1 MKKTPSNTKITLMK
15 ANRFILGI
23 ALLFSCLPTT
33 AQEAGDARFAVE
45 PNVGFASFDQMK
57 GFELGFAYSYRM
69 TTHVG
74 FVAGLNM
81 VSLFGE
87 ELTDDLNQPVIPSRN
102 RYSFSPGVR
111 LKMNVSERLSVEA
124 TTLAHCSFWYI
135 YDLNPALHPG
145 DVCVLKLFAE
155 ERVGVSCQLAPRMS
169 LGVYYGLVYGKNDH
183 GGSALGHN
191 VGVGMKVNL

>member
-1 MKKTPSNTKITLMK
+1 MKIC
-15 ANRFILGI
+15 RFILGI
-23 ALLFSCLPTT
+23 VFLVNGLPAM
-33 AQEAGDARFAVE
+33 AQGSVEARFAVE

-69 TTHVG
+69 TTHVDI
-74 FVAGLNM
+74 VAGLNA

-145 DVCVLKLFAE
+145 DVCVFKLFAE
-155 ERVGVSCQLAPRMS
+155 ERVGISYQLTPRMS

-183 GGSALGHN
+183 GERALGHN